1 MNFDFQQLKKLNQLD
16 FDQVHRWPREIR
28 VVVAIIVA
36 LFVIILGNY
45 LLIAPKLPQLEQS
58 QQAEEKLRSQFL
70 AKQRIASNL
79 SMYQTQF
86 AELEKDFSQMLK
98 ALPTSNETPGLLD
111 DITYV
116 GTTSGLR
123 FQLLQWQPEQ
133 RKSFYTELP
142 IQLEVTGQ
150 YHAFGQFVAKIAN
163 LPRIVTLHDFTVHF
177 SDDNLQLQMQA
188 QTYRTNDRD
197 DTSSALAGASQ

>member
-16 FDQVHRWPREIR
+16 FDQAHRWPKEMRIVVALS
-28 VVVAIIVA
+28 VVV
-36 LFVIILGNY
+36 FVTILASY
-45 LLIAPKLPQLEQS
+45 LLVSPKLPLLEQS
-58 QQAEEKLRSQFL
+58 QLTETELRLQLL

-79 SMYQTQF
+79 PAYQTQF
-86 AELEKDFSQMLK
+86 AKLEQDFSQMLK

-133 RKSFYTELP
+133 RERFYTELP

-150 YHAFGQFVAKIAN
+150 YHAFGQFVANIAN
-163 LPRIVTLHDFTVHF
+163 LPRIVTLHDFTVNF
-177 SDDNLQLQMQA
+177 SNNSLKLQMQA

-197 DTSSALAGASQ
+197 ATKIAHAGESQ

>member
-28 VVVAIIVA
+28 IVVAIIVA

-98 ALPTSNETPGLLD
+98 ALPTSNET
-111 DITYV
+111 
-116 GTTSGLR
+116 
-123 FQLLQWQPEQ
+123 
-133 RKSFYTELP
+133 
-142 IQLEVTGQ
+142 
-150 YHAFGQFVAKIAN
+150 
-163 LPRIVTLHDFTVHF
+163 
-177 SDDNLQLQMQA
+177 
-188 QTYRTNDRD
+188 
-197 DTSSALAGASQ
+197 LAT

>member
-1 MNFDFQQLKKLNQLD
+1 MNFDFQQLKKFNQLD
-16 FDQVHRWPREIR
+16 VNQAHRWPKEIR
-28 VVVAIIVA
+28 IVVAFSVA
-36 LFVIILGNY
+36 VLVTILASY
-45 LLIAPKLPQLEQS
+45 LLVSPKLPLLEQS
-58 QQAEEKLRSQFL
+58 QLTETELRLQLL

-79 SMYQTQF
+79 PAYQTQF
-86 AELEKDFSQMLK
+86 TKLEQDFSQMLK

-133 RKSFYTELP
+133 RESYYTELP

-150 YHAFGQFVAKIAN
+150 YHAFGQFVANIAN
-163 LPRIVTLHDFTVHF
+163 LPRIVTLHDFTVNF
-177 SDDNLQLQMQA
+177 SNNSLKLQMQA

-197 DTSSALAGASQ
+197 ETNLAHAGESQ

>member
-16 FDQVHRWPREIR
+16 FDQAHRWSKEMRI
-28 VVVAIIVA
+28 VVAFSIAV
-36 LFVIILGNY
+36 FVSILASY
-45 LLIAPKLPQLEQS
+45 LLVAPKLPLLEQS
-58 QQAEEKLRSQFL
+58 QLTETELRTQFL

-79 SMYQTQF
+79 PAYQTQF
-86 AELEKDFSQMLK
+86 AKLEEDFSQMLK
-98 ALPTSNETPGLLD
+98 ALPTNNETPGLLD

-133 RKSFYTELP
+133 RESFYTELP

-150 YHAFGQFVAKIAN
+150 YHAFGQFVANIAN
-163 LPRIVTLHDFTVHF
+163 LPRIVTLHDFTVNF
-177 SDDNLQLQMQA
+177 SNNSLKLQMQA
-188 QTYRTNDRD
+188 QTYRTNDPD
-197 DTSSALAGASQ
+197 ETNLDHAGESQ

>member
-28 VVVAIIVA
+28 IVVAIIVA

-197 DTSSALAGASQ
+197 DISSALAGASQ

>member
-16 FDQVHRWPREIR
+16 FDEAHRWPKEMRIA
-28 VVVAIIVA
+28 VAFSIAV
-36 LFVIILGNY
+36 FVSILASY
-45 LLIAPKLPQLEQS
+45 LLVAPKLPLLEQS
-58 QQAEEKLRSQFL
+58 QLTETELRSQFL

-79 SMYQTQF
+79 PAYQTQF
-86 AELEKDFSQMLK
+86 AKLEQDFSQMLK
-98 ALPTSNETPGLLD
+98 ALPTNNETPGLLD

-133 RKSFYTELP
+133 RESFYTELP

-150 YHAFGQFVAKIAN
+150 YHAFGQFVANIAN
-163 LPRIVTLHDFTVHF
+163 LPRIVTLHDFTVNF
-177 SDDNLQLQMQA
+177 SNNSLKLQMQA
-188 QTYRTNDRD
+188 QTYRTNDPD
-197 DTSSALAGASQ
+197 ETNLDHAGESQ